1 MKARKIWGWIYLV
14 ILACALG
21 CAQDTRTANDFG
33 GSGAAIPRLV
43 RFSGIVNDESGKPMH
58 GVAGITFALYRE
70 RDGGAPLWL
79 ETQNVEL
86 DGKGHYA
93 VLLGASKADG
103 LPSDLFIS
111 GDARWLGVQPER
123 QPEQPRVLLVS
134 VPYALKAADA
144 ETVGGKPPSAFVL
157 AAPAGDTSKTGQ
169 AAAPS
174 TIAAI
179 SGSGTANFIPI
190 WKSST
195 TLGNSALFQ
204 SGSKVGIGTTTP
216 NAKLEVG
223 GPGEGSLALRLDS
236 GPNAFLDIIPTNT
249 GGRFQTVFDP
259 LNNRDIVFAGGTQN
273 FGVGTTSPNAKLE
286 VQGPGEGKLTF
297 RLLSGPNAF
306 LDITPTNTG
315 GKFQTVFNPLNN
327 RDIVFAGGTQNFGVG
342 TTSPNAKLEVQGPGE
357 GRLTFRLLS
366 GPNAFLDITPTNTGG
381 KFQTVFDPL
390 NNRDIV
396 FAGGTQNFG
405 IGTTSPN
412 AKLES
417 VVASEGTLA
426 LRLDSGPNSFLDITP
441 TNAGGRFQTQVS
453 TVNNRDLI
461 FLPGTGNVGIGT
473 TTPANTLEVVAG
485 GTTLADAWTVRSSRR
500 FKTNIQPL
508 EGALEK
514 VEQLQGVSYDRKSD
528 GRHEI
533 GVIAEDVDQV
543 LPEVV
548 SRDPRT
554 KEAQGVDYARL
565 AALLIEAV
573 KSQQAEIQQLK
584 VQIGQVTSS
593 SAYGQ

>member
-1 MKARKIWGWIYLV
+1 MKAGKIWVWIYLV
-14 ILACALG
+14 ILVCAAG
-21 CAQDTRTANDFG
+21 WAQDTRTANDLG
-33 GSGAAIPRLV
+33 GGGVAIPRLV

-216 NAKLEVG
+216 NAKLESVVASEGTLAFRLDSGPNSFLDITPTNAGGRFQTKVSTVNNRDLIFLPGTGNVGIGQTSPAAKLEVG

-286 VQGPGEGKLTF
+286 VQGPGEGK
-297 RLLSGPNAF
+297 
-306 LDITPTNTG
+306 
-315 GKFQTVFNPLNN
+315 
-327 RDIVFAGGTQNFGVG
+327 
-342 TTSPNAKLEVQGPGE
+342 
-357 GRLTFRLLS
+357 LTFRLLS

>member
-1 MKARKIWGWIYLV
+1 MKARKIWGCIYLV

-58 GVAGITFALYRE
+58 GVAGITFALYRG

-315 GKFQTVFNPLNN
+315 GKFQTVF
-327 RDIVFAGGTQNFGVG
+327 
-342 TTSPNAKLEVQGPGE
+342 
-357 GRLTFRLLS
+357 
-366 GPNAFLDITPTNTGG
+366 
-381 KFQTVFDPL
+381 DPL

>member
-1 MKARKIWGWIYLV
+1 M
-14 ILACALG
+14 
-21 CAQDTRTANDFG
+21 
-33 GSGAAIPRLV
+33 
-43 RFSGIVNDESGKPMH
+43 
-58 GVAGITFALYRE
+58 
-70 RDGGAPLWL
+70 
-79 ETQNVEL
+79 
-86 DGKGHYA
+86 
-93 VLLGASKADG
+93 
-103 LPSDLFIS
+103 
-111 GDARWLGVQPER
+111 
-123 QPEQPRVLLVS
+123 
-134 VPYALKAADA
+134 
-144 ETVGGKPPSAFVL
+144 
-157 AAPAGDTSKTGQ
+157 
-169 AAAPS
+169 
-174 TIAAI
+174 
-179 SGSGTANFIPI
+179 
-190 WKSST
+190 
-195 TLGNSALFQ
+195 
-204 SGSKVGIGTTTP
+204 
-216 NAKLEVG
+216 
-223 GPGEGSLALRLDS
+223 
-236 GPNAFLDIIPTNT
+236 
-249 GGRFQTVFDP
+249 
-259 LNNRDIVFAGGTQN
+259 
-273 FGVGTTSPNAKLE
+273 
-286 VQGPGEGKLTF
+286 QGPGEGKLT
-297 RLLSGPNAF
+297 L
-306 LDITPTNTG
+306 
-315 GKFQTVFNPLNN
+315 
-327 RDIVFAGGTQNFGVG
+327 
-342 TTSPNAKLEVQGPGE
+342 
-357 GRLTFRLLS
+357 RLLS

-405 IGTTSPN
+405 VGTTSPN

-426 LRLDSGPNSFLDITP
+426 FRLDSGPNSFLDITP

-533 GVIAEDVDQV
+533 GVIAEDIDHVV
-543 LPEVV
+543 PEVV

-554 KEAQGVDYARL
+554 KEVQGVDYARL

-584 VQIGQVTSS
+584 VQIEQVTSS

>member
-1 MKARKIWGWIYLV
+1 MKAGKIWVWIYLV
-14 ILACALG
+14 ILVCAAG
-21 CAQDTRTANDFG
+21 WAQDTRTANDLG
-33 GSGAAIPRLV
+33 GGGVAIPRLV

-216 NAKLEVG
+216 NAKLESVVASEGTLAFRLDSGPNSFLDITPTNAGGRFQTKVSTANNRDLIFLPGTGNVGIGQTSPAAKLEVG

-249 GGRFQTVFDP
+249 GGRFQTVFD
-259 LNNRDIVFAGGTQN
+259 
-273 FGVGTTSPNAKLE
+273 
-286 VQGPGEGKLTF
+286 
-297 RLLSGPNAF
+297 
-306 LDITPTNTG
+306 
-315 GKFQTVFNPLNN
+315 PLNN